1 MMEVE
6 TSVVAGSKFMQRAVN
21 ISLKRKRPRKTA
33 DINHR
38 VEICLAGGSFRF
50 AISVCVCGVDDVYF
64 GGGEKSLEGHR

>member
-38 VEICLAGGSFRF
+38 VEICLAVGSFRF
-50 AISVCVCGVDDVYF
+50 AICVWGDDVYF
-64 GGGEKSLEGHR
+64 GGGGGEKSLEGHR